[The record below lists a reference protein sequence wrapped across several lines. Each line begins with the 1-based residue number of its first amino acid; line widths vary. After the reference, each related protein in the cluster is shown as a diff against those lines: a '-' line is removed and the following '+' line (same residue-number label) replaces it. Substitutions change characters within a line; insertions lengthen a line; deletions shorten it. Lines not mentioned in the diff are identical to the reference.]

1 MANTN
6 SLPHISVVVPVY
18 GCCECLVFLTNR
30 LEKSLYAISNDYE
43 IILINDSS
51 PDFSWDVIKDLA
63 KNNPKIKGIN
73 FSRNFGQHYAISAG
87 LDFASGDWVVVMDCD
102 LQDQPE
108 EIIKLYNKALEGYD
122 IVYGV
127 SEFRGK
133 RNFLTKLLRRFYFKL
148 YDYFA
153 NNNFKTENLS
163 FYIISKNVRNNMVL
177 FREHSRHISSIMR
190 HVGFKIIGIPIEHRE
205 REIGES
211 TYNFSK
217 RVHLALVGLI
227 AYSSTLLRFSFYLG
241 FIFAFFS
248 LTYGIYILFIK
259 IFMSY
264 SLPGF
269 TSLATLIA
277 FSTGLIL
284 IVLGI
289 IGIYMEK
296 IYLETKNRPLYIV
309 KDYIN
314 IESK

>member
-1 MANTN
+1 MCKY
-6 SLPHISVVVPVY
+6 PHISVVVPVY
-18 GCCECLVFLTNR
+18 GCSECLILLTKR
-30 LEKSLYAISNDYE
+30 LEDSLLSISPDYE
-43 IILINDSS
+43 IILVNDSS
-51 PDFSWDVIKDLA
+51 PDFSWNVIKDVA
-63 KNNPKIKGIN
+63 GKNPKIKGIN

-87 LDFASGDWVVVMDCD
+87 LDFASGEWVVVMDCD

-108 EIIKLYNKALEGYD
+108 EIKKLYNRALEGYD

-133 RNFLTKLLRRFYFKL
+133 RNFITKLLRVVYFKL
-148 YDYFA
+148 YDFFA

-163 FYIISKNVRNNMVL
+163 FYIISRNVRNNMVL

-190 HVGFKIIGIPIEHRE
+190 HVGFKIIGIPIDHKE
-205 REIGES
+205 REFGKS

-217 RVHLALVGLI
+217 RVKLALVGLI
-227 AYSSTLLRFSFYLG
+227 AHSSTLLRFSFYLG
-241 FIFAFFS
+241 FIFSFFS
-248 LTYGIYILFIK
+248 FSYGIYILFIK

-264 SLPGF
+264 SVPGF

-284 IVLGI
+284 TVLGI
-289 IGIYMEK
+289 IGIYLEN

>member
-1 MANTN
+1 
-6 SLPHISVVVPVY
+6 LCKYPHISVVVPVY
-18 GCCECLVFLTNR
+18 GCSECLILLTKR
-30 LEKSLYAISNDYE
+30 LEDSLLSISPDYE
-43 IILINDSS
+43 IILVNDSS
-51 PDFSWDVIKDLA
+51 PDFSWNVIKDVA
-63 KNNPKIKGIN
+63 GKNPKIKGIN

-87 LDFASGDWVVVMDCD
+87 LDFASGEWVVVMDCD

-108 EIIKLYNKALEGYD
+108 EIKKLYNKALEGYD

-133 RNFLTKLLRRFYFKL
+133 RNFITKLLRVVYFKL
-148 YDYFA
+148 YDFFA

-163 FYIISKNVRNNMVL
+163 FYIISRNVRNNMVL

-190 HVGFKIIGIPIEHRE
+190 HVGFKIIGIPIDHKE
-205 REIGES
+205 REFGKS

-217 RVHLALVGLI
+217 RVKLALVGLI
-227 AYSSTLLRFSFYLG
+227 AHSSTLLRFSFYLG
-241 FIFAFFS
+241 FIFSFFS
-248 LTYGIYILFIK
+248 FSYGIYILFIK

-264 SLPGF
+264 SVPGF

-284 IVLGI
+284 TVLGI
-289 IGIYMEK
+289 IGIYLEN

>member
-1 MANTN
+1 
-6 SLPHISVVVPVY
+6 LCKYPHISVVVPVY
-18 GCCECLVFLTNR
+18 GCSECLILLTKR
-30 LEKSLYAISNDYE
+30 LEDSLLSISPDYE
-43 IILINDSS
+43 IILVNDSS
-51 PDFSWDVIKDLA
+51 PDFSWNVIKDVA
-63 KNNPKIKGIN
+63 GKNPKIKGIN

-87 LDFASGDWVVVMDCD
+87 LDFASGEWVVVMDCD

-108 EIIKLYNKALEGYD
+108 EIKKLYNRALEGYD

-133 RNFLTKLLRRFYFKL
+133 RNFITKLLRVVYFKL
-148 YDYFA
+148 YDFFA

-163 FYIISKNVRNNMVL
+163 FYIISRNVRNNMVL

-190 HVGFKIIGIPIEHRE
+190 HVGFKIIGIPIDHKE
-205 REIGES
+205 REFGKS

-217 RVHLALVGLI
+217 RVKLALVGLI
-227 AYSSTLLRFSFYLG
+227 AHSSTLLRFSFYLG
-241 FIFAFFS
+241 FIFSFFS
-248 LTYGIYILFIK
+248 FSYGIYILFIK

-264 SLPGF
+264 SVPGF

-284 IVLGI
+284 TVLGI
-289 IGIYMEK
+289 IGIYLEN

>member
-1 MANTN
+1 MLNQ
-6 SLPHISVVVPVY
+6 SPHISVVSPVY
-18 GCCECLVFLTNR
+18 GCRECLISLCDR
-30 LEKSLYAISNDYE
+30 LDKSLSTISPNYEVILVNDA
-43 IILINDSS
+43 S
-51 PDFSWDVIKDLA
+51 PDLAWETIKEISE
-63 KNNPKIKGIN
+63 KNPKIKGVN

-108 EIIKLYNKALEGYD
+108 EIIKLYKKACEGYD

-133 RNFLTKLLRRFYFKL
+133 RNFITKLLRIIYFKL
-148 YDYFA
+148 YDFFA
-153 NNNFKTENLS
+153 NNTFKTENLS

-190 HVGFKIIGIPIEHRE
+190 HVGFKIIGIPIDHKE
-205 REIGES
+205 REIGKS

-217 RVHLALVGLI
+217 RVKLALVGLI
-227 AYSSTLLRFSFYLG
+227 AHSSTLLRFSFYLG
-241 FIFAFFS
+241 FIFSFFS
-248 LTYGIYILFIK
+248 FSYGIYILFIK
-259 IFMSY
+259 IFASY
-264 SLPGF
+264 TVPGY

-284 IVLGI
+284 IVLGV
-289 IGIYMEK
+289 IGIYLEK